1 MEIPSPVG
9 QSPALPRVGCR
20 YPSSPCSVASAPRPG
35 VGRWA
40 RPARRGTGGPG
51 RVGDLKAIP
60 RSMEYIYI
68 YMSHVYI
75 KYVYVCVCVCV
86 YCICTCMCI
95 SWYLCVYDIINI
107 HIYIY
112 VIIWVYLYDDTMG
125 IEATN
130 MMVWWNLRNNSWH
143 IWHVCWDLREHGMF
157 CGLVP
162 GRFPLKMGELR
173 FYVRCGDAKQ
183 YRYAKIEWGLMISID
198 MIHTHTSYY

>member
-9 QSPALPRVGCR
+9 QSPAQPRVGCR

-68 YMSHVYI
+68 YVCIMYI
-75 KYVYVCVCVCV
+75 CVCVCVCV

-95 SWYLCVYDIINI
+95 SWNFMCLWYDIIY
-107 HIYIY
+107 IYIY
-112 VIIWVYLYDDTMG
+112 IWYRWVYLYDDTMG

-130 MMVWWNLRNNSWH
+130 MMVWWNLS
-143 IWHVCWDLREHGMF
+143 WDLREHGMF
-157 CGLVP
+157 CGLLP

-173 FYVRCGDAKQ
+173 FYVRWGDAKQ